1 MTRKRSSPMGL
12 EIYLPVLLAFIML
25 PLLAQAAPLQDYT
38 EIQQYTEGCYY
49 NYNHY
54 NEGDRIMTNEPCLNC
69 TCHNKMLMC
78 YLRVCPFTKPIGH
91 DCIVEKREDQCCPI
105 ITCPEVP
112 VDVAHIAPAPGT
124 ELSFPEKFGCSID
137 GKFYLEGAQV
147 PSNPNKPCELCYC
160 IKNRTSC
167 LMQECTLH
175 IDGCTPIYNKG
186 SCCPVRY
193 NCDHENDVLELEDH
207 STTTEATTTTTTE
220 RPTTGFILTSTMSPS
235 VSTDCVHNGE
245 LYADGARIAGETA
258 CENCYCMR
266 GDIICA
272 VQECHMPM
280 LNDNGKSCHALPAA
294 EGECCPSNYVCE
306 DDTATTQII
315 EATTL
320 PYGSLDENEKIT
332 TAAPVKDLHS
342 AIPEED
348 LQLQTHIDEEETAT
362 KVPSTEG
369 ESEEKEDATEAGIIG
384 KPTDQPITATEDHKK
399 QDDTEQESV
408 TKVSDEAEATT
419 VSSTDVKPIE
429 GEEFVTTAPI
439 SADELPDHQ
448 ITTTE
453 DQEKHEGVEEESVT
467 KVSDETE
474 ATTVSSTYV
483 KPTEGDESVTTAPTS
498 ADELPES
505 STELS
510 VGAEDE
516 SKTESSEEI
525 VTKSPTQEE
534 EEEHAGE
541 EAVTKV
547 PIAAD
552 EISTDATASGEEY
565 ATETSEEGK
574 PEHEESV
581 TKIPAVDAVESQ
593 SSTEVTP
600 SEEVSEESTESS
612 DKVKPV
618 AGEEL
623 VTMVPTLGDEG
634 ISTESVTEAGEKI
647 VTEAT
652 IAGEEEHKPVDT
664 DDSATKAPLDMEH
677 ATETIEEAATKTP
690 FAVGQQHD
698 EFATEAPVQSSE
710 DQSTEISGEE
720 ADEVSTKAPTAEEET
735 LSIASK
741 PEEQESHITEEEGVA
756 TTPAPGK
763 DIIEDEQLST
773 EEPKK
778 DVKPEE
784 EEKEQQEAV
793 TMLPTTGQEPAE
805 ETKPHGEEE
814 SSSETSVESEE
825 AEMVTK
831 LPVTS
836 DEGQLSATTA
846 PEVEEEKDDKEP
858 TQAPVDIGS
867 ASTEEEIESST
878 EVSEEASGEG
888 KPIATDEEQIDI
900 TTAPTKSEEDH
911 TTIPSA
917 EDKPVLADELGSGDH
932 TDEELSEAVVPTT
945 EAVTSIPL
953 SQEEYATAKP
963 FTPTEGE
970 GDSTSEVSEESA
982 ESEEDT
988 KLMDLTTV
996 KPSVSDVTTSA
1007 EEIKVDQEQLDIT
1020 TTKPAVTEVTTSAA
1034 EVSEGISEE
1043 EKETATKIPSEE
1055 EISFS
1060 TSTPIKINDEDK
1072 TEEES
1077 PAEDKIDITTMATS
1091 LEEKLPTEGTIEVD
1105 SEASISSTPS
1115 AVGESEETSGEDDTH
1130 KLESTEESLE
1140 SEEVTTHKTIEE
1152 ADQQTTS
1159 TPTVDIITEGEE
1171 DQHKVMPET
1180 SDHKVEE
1187 TTGITD
1193 SPMVIIEDMSAFT
1206 TPEPNAQEDIRKE
1219 TETEEVAPTATEE
1232 PSIDEESSTSTTIKP
1247 IVEATVVEE
1256 MPDMQLPSVIPGEGD
1271 CLVGQKTYENNT
1283 IVPTSDECEIVCK
1296 CVSSIVTCERV
1307 KCDIPENVEQCKLDE
1322 TSTNKCCPS
1331 YICDVD
1337 GLPPKS
1343 EDSIESV
1350 EEDED
1355 EETQYTTTAAP
1366 HKLPVQPTVEE
1377 ADTEKSETTSIKP
1390 SLASEGVSIP
1400 EIEMPVASTEEPMS
1414 HVKDE
1419 EEFEQQTIKT
1429 PIETMAEDKK
1439 DIIAEDETPTTPA
1452 AVVEDIVVPQSMA
1465 PVETSEQEPQEIVTE
1480 KAPVETAEKETAPEH
1495 PVDQQKSEE
1504 ELDEHTTFAHGLVE
1518 STTDSIAH
1526 VPSDEKEES
1535 ETQTTPAVPSSD
1547 EYHTVKPIEED
1558 KKEQPETQTLP
1569 TSSTEEEAAV
1579 TEDIA
1584 EEPAA
1589 HTSAPSVPLS
1599 EEEKETQTSLPSLSS
1614 EDDKETE
1621 TQTALPSLSSEED
1634 KESSEETE
1642 ETHTVLPIE
1651 SHEEIEPS
1659 KESETQTAYPMAGDE
1674 VHTLAPSVEET
1685 SSEKQ
1690 EEIAGTETTTPAKD
1704 TEFPTVST
1712 ESAEKEHSAEDSS
1725 EDISEFTTAAPIKDL
1740 DAETEEEDITRTTAV
1755 PSIDD
1760 SEEYTTSTTEKPSE
1774 EIEDHTI
1781 SSEVKDHTDAALL
1794 DEVASTSTSVPE
1806 GQKEDHTDAIPF
1818 EDDMSST
1825 ALPSVFDKEEVH
1837 TIAPPTEDETETV
1850 KPTEEE
1856 ESVEQEFDRTTVASE
1871 TIDEAPVEYT
1881 VAPIVLDEHE
1891 ETSEESGAQG
1901 STPVVPISESQEDE
1915 QPDTQTSITASEEH
1929 TFAPSSEES
1938 VEEDKEKETQTTA
1951 VPTFDDESSI
1961 QTTPSGTDIATEKP
1975 IDFETKIDT
1984 SSSVPS
1990 MDEVHTDVPSHDVI
2004 EDISATTAASPVDKI
2019 DEHKELAEDHTI
2031 ASSTDVS
2038 IEEQTESDEE
2048 EITSAPVEKVTEST
2062 EEKTTIPSIEDVKG
2076 ELEPSLAH
2084 TVAPSVEGE
2093 ESVTKS
2099 PSASD
2104 EYSPEDIEHMTHGPF
2119 TSDETT
2125 SEVISSEEDMKEDE
2139 LSVSEA
2145 EKEKPTSAIDESTT
2159 VAPAVEIEVQS
2170 THTPVKQPSLDLSE
2184 EASGE
2189 SIESE
2194 EEIGTEPTKIQHIG
2208 EFVTERVEEATSI
2221 PTVQSISEEEDKE
2234 ASGEEGEEIETGTET
2249 HEPAVEHEVELFVTT
2264 EHAEQPAVDVST
2276 DKLSDEEITSA
2287 VTKAPLADEESATK
2301 TPISSEDDSVQKT
2314 EEDVIPSV
2322 TKAPMAELEDV
2333 TTQLPA
2339 EYDNENVT
2347 VEQEEQ
2353 QDILSVTKAPVSDEH
2368 IEHVTAQQ
2376 PESEE
2381 EMELGEHVTTEVSKE
2396 EVLTEGV
2403 SSEQPGAP
2411 DMEYVTKAPIA
2422 GDKIESEEDF
2432 STVTKTPMDIEAVTD
2447 KQVEEQD
2454 ILDVTKAPVSDE
2466 EIESVTFKLPEEE
2479 SVSDVTK
2486 SPLESEEVEH
2496 VTAQESE
2503 EQDVEPSVTKAP
2515 LAADEIEHVTAQAVD
2530 IEDIDSITVKQPE
2543 LEEDISAFTQASVI
2557 PEDIETVT
2565 DKLHGEEESEST
2577 EDIESPTT
2585 KLPTQAD
2592 EISEVTVSHI
2602 PSEDVEHT
2610 TASHTEEELAGQDI
2624 ETSTAEQPADH
2635 DILSVTSI
2643 EDIDM
2648 ATTKPSEESSETLDI
2663 TKVPETLEDT
2673 DATTSKFPVHVDEIS
2688 DVSVT
2693 EKPTSDD
2700 EKEIEDDA
2708 DKTEEYTTQVPAVAE
2723 QEVHEAT
2730 TAKLPELAEHITELP
2745 TRDIESDLESHDQ
2758 VTEMPVVTEVS
2769 TDKMPELT
2777 EQESELPTSVT
2788 ESEEGESHE
2797 EPTEVPMGAEVST
2810 DKVAELPAK
2819 DTKSDE
2825 ESQEVS
2831 TELPVSA
2838 EKLPELFEHVTELPT
2853 KHDVSEEEESQATE
2867 LPMGGHVSFDELPEH
2882 VTELPTKGVESHEA
2896 TTDLPV
2902 FTEESTDKL
2911 PEHDVELPTKD
2922 TEPEEEDQLHEQ
2934 GTESP
2939 IDAHVSTDKLP
2950 EHITELPTKD
2960 IETDEES
2967 HEQASELPVSGE
2979 VVTDKLSEHVTELP
2993 MVAEVS
2999 TDKLSEHDAELP
3011 TEVTES
3017 EEEDESHEQASEL
3030 PIDAHVSTDKL
3041 PEHITELP
3049 TKDIESDEE
3058 SHEQAT
3064 ELPVSGEVVTDK
3076 LSEHVTE
3083 LPTKDIE
3090 SEEESG
3096 EHATELPVSAEV
3108 VTDKLSEHVTEL
3120 PTKDIESEEE
3130 SGEHATELPVSTED
3144 KLPELPTKDTES
3156 EEEESLEQATVL
3168 PVDVHITTDKF
3179 PEYVTELPTKDVESG
3194 EEVHEQATEAPVSAE
3209 VSTDKLPEHI
3219 TEIPSKDVESEEESH
3234 EEATELPAISPVSTD
3249 KLPEIA
3255 EHVTE
3260 LPTKDVESGVEG
3272 HEDTTELPLVAHEA
3286 STLGQAVEQ
3295 STESAPKEEESAE
3308 ETSTEAAEDISSVK
3322 LQPAT
3327 TVHPLFQHHTTLPS
3341 VAIDSRIDDTS
3352 SHTTPVPTKEEETYT
3367 TPTTTTTVSS
3377 STSEPVTTSAPHYQP
3392 QPPIY
3397 GQPPQYGPTQYEDE
3411 YTDEDEGEVFGPG
3424 TCRYGGKLYVSAQ
3437 QIPRDDP
3444 CDFCFCFRSDII
3456 CLQQS
3461 CPPPIA
3467 GCHEEPI
3474 SGFCCPRYECPV
3486 SMATVLNITTS
3497 TTTTST
3503 TLPPHFLHHSYG
3515 NNVQR
3520 NGCLINGRSYRVGEK
3535 IESTSGP
3542 CINCTCGGDGK
3553 MKCDPQACVPEPTM
3567 QQVMAVVAA
3576 GRKR

>member
-112 VDVAHIAPAPGT
+112 VDVAHIAPVPGT

-280 LNDNGKSCHALPAA
+280 LNGNGKTCHALPAA

-315 EATTL
+315 EANTL

-348 LQLQTHIDEEETAT
+348 LQLQTHIDEEKTAT
-362 KVPSTEG
+362 KAPSTEG
-369 ESEEKEDATEAGIIG
+369 ESEEKEEATEAGIIG
-384 KPTDQPITATEDHKK
+384 KPTDEPITATEDQEK
-399 QDDTEQESV
+399 QDDAEQDSV
-408 TKVSDEAEATT
+408 TKVSEEAEATT
-419 VSSTDVKPIE
+419 VSSTDIKPIE
-429 GEEFVTTAPI
+429 GEEFVTSAPS

-453 DQEKHEGVEEESVT
+453 DQEKQEGAEQESVT
-467 KVSDETE
+467 KISDETE

-483 KPTEGDESVTTAPTS
+483 KPTEGEEYVTTAPTS
-498 ADELPES
+498 ADELQES
-505 STELS
+505 STVLS
-510 VGAEDE
+510 LGGDDE

-525 VTKSPTQEE
+525 VTKSPAP
-534 EEEHAGE
+534 EEEHADE

-552 EISTDATASGEEY
+552 EISTDSTASGEEY
-565 ATETSEEGK
+565 DTETSEEGK

-581 TKIPAVDAVESQ
+581 TKIPAVDAVEGQ
-593 SSTEVTP
+593 SASEVTP
-600 SEEVSEESTESS
+600 SEDVSEVSTEST
-612 DKVKPV
+612 DEVKPV

-623 VTMVPTLGDEG
+623 VTMVPALGDEG
-634 ISTESVTEAGEKI
+634 ISTESVTKAGEKI
-647 VTEAT
+647 VTGA
-652 IAGEEEHKPVDT
+652 EEEHKPVET
-664 DDSATKAPLDMEH
+664 DDSETKAPLDMEH
-677 ATETIEEAATKTP
+677 ATETIEEAATKIP

-710 DQSTEISGEE
+710 EQSTEISGEE
-720 ADEVSTKAPTAEEET
+720 ADELSTKAPTAEEEEI
-735 LSIASK
+735 SIAGK
-741 PEEQESHITEEEGVA
+741 PEEQESHTTGEEDVA
-756 TTPAPGK
+756 TTAAPGK

-773 EEPKK
+773 EKPKD

-793 TMLPTTGQEPAE
+793 AMLPTTGQESAE

-825 AEMVTK
+825 ADMVTK
-831 LPVTS
+831 LPVSS
-836 DEGQLSATTA
+836 DEEQLSATTA
-846 PEVEEEKDDKEP
+846 PEVEEEKEDKEP
-858 TQAPVDIGS
+858 TQASVDIAS
-867 ASTEEEIESST
+867 VSTEEGIESST

-888 KPIATDEEQIDI
+888 KPVDAYNEQIDI
-900 TTAPTKSEEDH
+900 TTGAPTKSEEDH

-932 TDEELSEAVVPTT
+932 ADEELSETFVPTT
-945 EAVTSIPL
+945 ESVTSIPL

-970 GDSTSEVSEESA
+970 EDSTEVSGESG

-996 KPSVSDVTTSA
+996 KPSTSDVTTSA
-1007 EEIKVDQEQLDIT
+1007 QEIKVDQDKLDIT
-1020 TTKPAVTEVTTSAA
+1020 TEKPAISEYTTSAD
-1034 EVSEGISEE
+1034 EVSQDISEE
-1043 EKETATKIPSEE
+1043 EETATKTPSEE

-1060 TSTPIKINDEDK
+1060 TSTPIKIADEDK

-1077 PAEDKIDITTMATS
+1077 SAEDKIDITTMATS
-1091 LEEKLPTEGTIEVD
+1091 LEEKLPTEETIKVD

-1115 AVGESEETSGEDDTH
+1115 AVDESEETSGEEH
-1130 KLESTEESLE
+1130 KTKPESTEESLE
-1140 SEEVTTHKTIEE
+1140 SEDITTHKTIEE
-1152 ADQQTTS
+1152 ADQETTS
-1159 TPTVDIITEGEE
+1159 TPTVHIITEAEE

-1193 SPMVIIEDMSAFT
+1193 SPMVIIEDMAAFT

-1219 TETEEVAPTATEE
+1219 TETDEVEQTATQK
-1232 PSIDEESSTSTTIKP
+1232 PSIGEESSTSATIKP
-1247 IVEATVVEE
+1247 SVEPSNVEE

-1283 IVPTSDECEIVCK
+1283 IVPTSDQCEIVCK

-1337 GLPPKS
+1337 GLPTKS

-1355 EETQYTTTAAP
+1355 EETQYTTTEAP
-1366 HKLPVQPTVEE
+1366 HKLSVKPTVEDE
-1377 ADTEKSETTSIKP
+1377 ADIEKSDTTSVKP

-1419 EEFEQQTIKT
+1419 EEFEQHTIQT
-1429 PIETMAEDKK
+1429 PIETIAEDKK

-1452 AVVEDIVVPQSMA
+1452 AVVEDIVVPQSMV

-1480 KAPVETAEKETAPEH
+1480 KAQVEAAEKETVPEH
-1495 PVDQQKSEE
+1495 PVDQQQSEE
-1504 ELDEHTTFAHGLVE
+1504 KLDEHTTFAHGLVD
-1518 STTDSIAH
+1518 STTDSMVH
-1526 VPSDEKEES
+1526 VPSDETEES

-1547 EYHTVKPIEED
+1547 EYHTVKPIEEE
-1558 KKEQPETQTLP
+1558 KEEEPESQTLP
-1569 TSSTEEEAAV
+1569 TSSTEEEADV
-1579 TEDIA
+1579 TEEIP
-1584 EEPAA
+1584 EEHEA

-1599 EEEKETQTSLPSLSS
+1599 EEEKEIETQTYLPSLSS
-1614 EDDKETE
+1614 EDDKEKE
-1621 TQTALPSLSSEED
+1621 TQTVLPSKSSEED
-1634 KESSEETE
+1634 KSEETE
-1642 ETHTVLPIE
+1642 ETQTVLPIA
-1651 SHEEIEPS
+1651 SHEEKEPS
-1659 KESETQTAYPMAGDE
+1659 KESETQTAFPIASDE
-1674 VHTLAPSVEET
+1674 VYTLAPSVEET

-1690 EEIAGTETTTPAKD
+1690 EEVAGTESTTPAKD
-1704 TEFPTVST
+1704 TEFTT
-1712 ESAEKEHSAEDSS
+1712 AEKEHSAEDSS
-1725 EDISEFTTAAPIKDL
+1725 ENISEFTTAAPIRDH
-1740 DAETEEEDITRTTAV
+1740 DAETDEEDITLTTAV
-1755 PSIDD
+1755 PSMDG
-1760 SEEYTTSTTEKPSE
+1760 SAYSTSTTKKPFE

-1781 SSEVKDHTDAALL
+1781 SSEVMDHTDAALL
-1794 DEVASTSTSVPE
+1794 DNVENAFGSTSTSVPE
-1806 GQKEDHTDAIPF
+1806 GQKEDHTDALPF
-1818 EDDMSST
+1818 EEDMSST
-1825 ALPSVFDKEEVH
+1825 AVPTVFEKDEVH
-1837 TIAPPTEDETETV
+1837 TVAPSTEGDKATV
-1850 KPTEEE
+1850 KPTGEE
-1856 ESVEQEFDRTTVASE
+1856 ESVEEEFDRTTVASE
-1871 TIDEAPVEYT
+1871 TSDEASVESVTSMGDESLEYT
-1881 VAPIVLDEHE
+1881 VAPIVHDELK
-1891 ETSEESGAQG
+1891 ETSEDSGVQD
-1901 STPVVPISESQEDE
+1901 STPFTPISESQEDE

-1929 TFAPSSEES
+1929 TLAPSSEES
-1938 VEEDKEKETQTTA
+1938 IIEDKEKE
-1951 VPTFDDESSI
+1951 I
-1961 QTTPSGTDIATEKP
+1961 QTTVVPTSYDETSVQTTPTPSNTDIASEKP

-1990 MDEVHTDVPSHDVI
+1990 MDEVHTDIPSHDVV
-2004 EDISATTAASPVDKI
+2004 EDISATTAAFPVDKI
-2019 DEHKELAEDHTI
+2019 DEHKELAEDHTFT
-2031 ASSTDVS
+2031 SSTDVS
-2038 IEEQTESDEE
+2038 IEEQTESTEE

-2062 EEKTTIPSIEDVKG
+2062 KEKTTIPSIEDIQG
-2076 ELEPSLAH
+2076 ELEPSMAH
-2084 TVAPSVEGE
+2084 TVAPSVEE

-2104 EYSPEDIEHMTHGPF
+2104 EYTPEDIEHMTHGPF

-2139 LSVSEA
+2139 PSVSEA
-2145 EKEKPTSAIDESTT
+2145 DKEKPTSALDESTT
-2159 VAPAVEIEVQS
+2159 VAPGAEIEVQS
-2170 THTPVKQPSLDLSE
+2170 TQSPVKQPSLDLSE

-2221 PTVQSISEEEDKE
+2221 PTLQSSSEEEDKE
-2234 ASGEEGEEIETGTET
+2234 ASGEEGEEMETDTET

-2264 EHAEQPAVDVST
+2264 EHAEQPAVEVST
-2276 DKLSDEEITSA
+2276 DKLSEEEIGP
-2287 VTKAPLADEESATK
+2287 VTKAPIADEESATK
-2301 TPISSEDDSVQKT
+2301 KPISSEDSVQQT

-2322 TKAPMAELEDV
+2322 TKAPMGESEDV
-2333 TTQLPA
+2333 TTQHPDK
-2339 EYDNENVT
+2339 YDNENVT
-2347 VEQEEQ
+2347 VKQEEK

-2368 IEHVTAQQ
+2368 IEHVTDQQ
-2376 PESEE
+2376 SESEE
-2381 EMELGEHVTTEVSKE
+2381 ETELGEHVTTEVSKE
-2396 EVLTEGV
+2396 EVLTVTQATELEGFEGV
-2403 SSEQPGAP
+2403 SSEQPGAQ

-2422 GDKIESEEDF
+2422 EEETESEEDI
-2432 STVTKTPMDIEAVTD
+2432 STVTKTPMDIEVVTD
-2447 KQVEEQD
+2447 KQVEEHD
-2454 ILDVTKAPVSDE
+2454 ILDVTKAPVSE
-2466 EIESVTFKLPEEE
+2466 QES
-2479 SVSDVTK
+2479 VTK
-2486 SPLESEEVEH
+2486 SPMESEELEH
-2496 VTAQESE
+2496 VTTQESE
-2503 EQDVEPSVTKAP
+2503 EQHVEPSVTKAP
-2515 LAADEIEHVTAQAVD
+2515 VAADEIEHVTAQQAVD
-2530 IEDIDSITVKQPE
+2530 TEDIDSITVKQPE

-2557 PEDIETVT
+2557 PE
-2565 DKLHGEEESEST
+2565 EESEST
-2577 EDIESPTT
+2577 EDIERPTT
-2585 KLPTQAD
+2585 ILPTQAE
-2592 EISEVTVSHI
+2592 EISEVTVSHV
-2602 PSEDVEHT
+2602 STEDIEQT
-2610 TASHTEEELAGQDI
+2610 TASHIQEELSGQDI
-2624 ETSTAEQPADH
+2624 ETSTDKQPAD
-2635 DILSVTSI
+2635 T
-2643 EDIDM
+2643 DM
-2648 ATTKPSEESSETLDI
+2648 ATTKPSEESLETSDI
-2663 TKVPETLEDT
+2663 TKVPEILEDT
-2673 DATTSKFPVHVDEIS
+2673 EATTSKFPVHADEIS
-2688 DVSVT
+2688 D
-2693 EKPTSDD
+2693 EKPTSED
-2700 EKEIEDDA
+2700 EEESEDDA
-2708 DKTEEYTTQVPAVAE
+2708 DKTGKYTTQVSTVAE
-2723 QEVHEAT
+2723 QEIHADT
-2730 TAKLPELAEHITELP
+2730 TTKLPELAEHITELP
-2745 TRDIESDLESHDQ
+2745 TRDTESDLESHDQ
-2758 VTEMPVVTEVS
+2758 VTEMPVVVEVS

-2777 EQESELPTSVT
+2777 EQESELPTSDT
-2788 ESEEGESHE
+2788 ESAEGESHE

-2810 DKVAELPAK
+2810 DKIAELPAK

-2825 ESQEVS
+2825 ESHEVS
-2831 TELPVSA
+2831 TELPVFA
-2838 EKLPELFEHVTELPT
+2838 EKLPELFEHVTEVPT

-2867 LPMGGHVSFDELPEH
+2867 LPLGAHVSFDKLPEH
-2882 VTELPTKGVESHEA
+2882 VTELPTKGVESDEA
-2896 TTDLPV
+2896 TTVLPV
-2902 FTEESTDKL
+2902 FAEESTDKL
-2911 PEHDVELPTKD
+2911 PEQDVELPTKD
-2922 TEPEEEDQLHEQ
+2922 MEPEEDDKLHEQ
-2934 GTESP
+2934 GTELP
-2939 IDAHVSTDKLP
+2939 TDAQVSTDKLH

-2967 HEQASELPVSGE
+2967 HEQATDLPVSSE
-2979 VVTDKLSEHVTELP
+2979 VVTDKLSDHVTELP
-2993 MVAEVS
+2993 VVTEVS
-2999 TDKLSEHDAELP
+2999 TDKLSEHDAETP

-3017 EEEDESHEQASEL
+3017 EEKDESHEHATEL
-3030 PIDAHVSTDKL
+3030 PIDAHVSTDTL

-3058 SHEQAT
+3058 FHEQAT
-3064 ELPVSGEVVTDK
+3064 ELPVSGEMVTDK

-3090 SEEESG
+3090 SEEESS
-3096 EHATELPVSAEV
+3096 EHAT
-3108 VTDKLSEHVTEL
+3108 K
-3120 PTKDIESEEE
+3120 
-3130 SGEHATELPVSTED
+3130 LPVSTED

-3156 EEEESLEQATVL
+3156 EEESLEQATLL
-3168 PVDVHITTDKF
+3168 PVDVHVTTDKF
-3179 PEYVTELPTKDVESG
+3179 PEFVTELPTKDVES
-3194 EEVHEQATEAPVSAE
+3194 EEKVHEEATVVPVSDE

-3219 TEIPSKDVESEEESH
+3219 TEIPTKDVESEEESH
-3234 EEATELPAISPVSTD
+3234 EEATELPVVSPVSTD

-3255 EHVTE
+3255 EHATE

-3272 HEDTTELPLVAHEA
+3272 HGDTTELPLVAHDFP
-3286 STLGQAVEQ
+3286 TLGQAVEQ
-3295 STESAPKEEESAE
+3295 STESASKEEESAE

-3352 SHTTPVPTKEEETYT
+3352 SHTTPVPAKEEETYT
-3367 TPTTTTTVSS
+3367 TPTATTTVSS